1 MFALIAI
8 ALGRFNLPGIA
19 EVERDYLNASV
30 SRIDLERRMREVD
43 GGLFRRSH
51 YGL

>member
-1 MFALIAI
+1 MFARIAS
-8 ALGRFNLPGIA
+8 ALRRFHPPGIA

-43 GGLFRRSH
+43 AGLFRRAQ